1 MNSVRTFRTDAAIIA
16 RLGRQLVAKQETA
29 LIELVKNAYDADAT
43 EVEVVFENRGSVHA
57 SLEIQDNGLGMSR
70 AELEDGFL
78 LLASENKVSNPKSNL
93 YRRPRAG
100 RKGIGRFSTQR
111 LGDRMVLSTF
121 SEGEPHTLELTVD
134 WTEFKPGRKLEEVP
148 ITIAELPPSL
158 RGTRIRIEGLADGWS
173 TSQIRACWRGVLAL
187 QQPFP
192 VAPAIDPRE
201 DPGFKV
207 RFLEDGSLYD
217 DVVVVADMQSEVL
230 NYLPVVVEMQVD
242 GDGNASWRISKNA
255 FGETRP
261 WRAIHHS
268 QRSSREPPPYGALR
282 DVHMKAY
289 HAILLGQNI
298 GLPAVVQS
306 RVREVMRN
314 EGGIRLYRNGF
325 RVTPYGEPEDD
336 WLGLDE
342 AYGQRNALAP
352 IANRN
357 WFGIIEVRDTEGKIF
372 DEHTS
377 REGLID
383 TPAFRELRELASAVL
398 ISAGSEIQSDR
409 GRKVTTSSK
418 SPDPEKS
425 IALSEA
431 RKALREAREA
441 ADRAVHERK
450 NDESVRIVAQNAA
463 RAEELISREVEVLE
477 TRRAQLADETAMLR
491 LLSSIGMT
499 TAEFSHETGMA
510 FEAFRLDLD
519 PIFDVALKA
528 KPNDVA
534 FATQADR
541 AKKALIRLDTLTAYL
556 NSAIASRATR
566 EIHPVSLS
574 LAVEDF
580 GRGLSAHALT
590 QSTVIEIDTPPLDAL
605 HTEPMHE
612 AEVASVLLN
621 FHTNAL
627 KAMKRTSNSRK
638 VLIVADR
645 LENEGEV
652 RLRFCDTGS
661 GVREEIRD
669 RIFDAFF
676 TTQHAPTARAPDAAH
691 AVGTGLGLWIVQ
703 QIVSNVGGR
712 VFVGEPPAGY
722 STCMEVRFPAENK

>member
-1 MNSVRTFRTDAAIIA
+1 MSSIRTFRTDAAIIA

-29 LIELVKNAYDADAT
+29 LVELVKNAYDADAT
-43 EVEVVFENRGSVHA
+43 EVEVVFEGRGTVHA
-57 SLEIQDNGLGMSR
+57 SVEIRDNGLGMSR
-70 AELEDGFL
+70 SELEDGFL
-78 LLASENKVSNPKSNL
+78 LLASENKVSNPKSKL
-93 YRRPRAG
+93 YSRPRAG
-100 RKGIGRFSTQR
+100 RKGIGRFSAQR

-134 WTEFKPGRKLEEVP
+134 WTEFRPGRKLEEVP
-148 ITIAELPPSL
+148 VTIAELPPSEI
-158 RGTRIRIEGLADGWS
+158 GTRIRIEGLYDSWS
-173 TSQIRACWRGVLAL
+173 TPQIRACWRGVLAL

-192 VAPAIDPRE
+192 VAPTTSPRE

-207 RFLEDGSLYD
+207 RFLEDGSLYHD
-217 DVVVVADMQSEVL
+217 MVVVADMQSEVL

-242 GDGNASWRISKNA
+242 SDGAASWRIVKNA
-255 FGETRP
+255 FGDTRP
-261 WRAIHHS
+261 WRAIHHLH
-268 QRSSREPPPYGALR
+268 RSSTKPPAYTALR

-289 HAILLGQNI
+289 HAILTGENI
-298 GLPAVVQS
+298 GLPAIAQS
-306 RVREVMRN
+306 RVREIMRN

-325 RVTPYGEPEDD
+325 RVTPYGEPDDD

-357 WFGIIEVRDTEGKIF
+357 WFGVIEVRDAEGKIF

-383 TPAFRELRELASAVL
+383 TPAFQELREVASAVL
-398 ISAGSEIQSDR
+398 ISAASEIHSDR

-418 SPDPEKS
+418 PPDPEKS

-431 RKALREAREA
+431 RKALREVREA
-441 ADRAVHERK
+441 ADKAVQERK
-450 NDESVRIVAQNAA
+450 NDEAVRIVAQNAA
-463 RAEELISREVEVLE
+463 RAEELFSREVEVLE
-477 TRRAQLADETAMLR
+477 TRQAQLADETAMLR

-519 PIFDVALKA
+519 PIFEVALNA
-528 KPNDVA
+528 RASDES
-534 FATQADR
+534 FAAQADR
-541 AKKALIRLDTLTAYL
+541 AKKALVRLDTLTAYL
-556 NSAIASRATR
+556 NSTVASRATR

-605 HTEPMHE
+605 YTEPMHE
-612 AEVASVLLN
+612 AEIASVLLN

-627 KAMKRTSNSRK
+627 KAMKRTSNTRK
-638 VLIVADR
+638 VLIAADR
-645 LENEGEV
+645 LQDEGEV
-652 RLRFCDTGS
+652 RLRFCDTGT
-661 GVREEIRD
+661 GVQDDIRE

-676 TTQHAPTARAPDAAH
+676 TTQHAPTARAPDTAH

-703 QIVSNVGGR
+703 QIVSNAGGR
-712 VFVGEPPAGY
+712 VFVGEPPTGY